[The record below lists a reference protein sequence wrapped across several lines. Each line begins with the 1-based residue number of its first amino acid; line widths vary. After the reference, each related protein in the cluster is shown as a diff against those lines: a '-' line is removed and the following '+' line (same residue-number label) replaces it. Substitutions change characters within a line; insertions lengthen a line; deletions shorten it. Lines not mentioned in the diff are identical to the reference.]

1 MPVFAVGGEHG
12 PMTLVSHEDMMWVFP
27 IGMIA
32 CEINVF
38 KVLAK
43 NGSKI
48 ESRRRR
54 TVLLCQMLA

>member
-38 KVLAK
+38 KYWRK
-43 NGSKI
+43 MDP
-48 ESRRRR
+48 R
-54 TVLLCQMLA
+54 